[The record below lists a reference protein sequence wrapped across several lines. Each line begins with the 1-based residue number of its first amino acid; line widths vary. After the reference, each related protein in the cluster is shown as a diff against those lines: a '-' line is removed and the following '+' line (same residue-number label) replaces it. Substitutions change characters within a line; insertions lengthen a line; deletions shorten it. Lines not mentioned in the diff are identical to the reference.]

1 MPYEVKLNDRI
12 AMVELLSR
20 QDDKLLVTVDG
31 KEYELDFVKI
41 SEGSYSVIYQHRSFN
56 IELIP
61 ANGGVKKYLVNTFKN
76 TYEVEII
83 DAEAKYLASR
93 KKGLD
98 DDGDSVIAAP
108 IPGKVVKVF
117 VENGEQ
123 VEAGQTV
130 IIISA
135 MKMESEFKAKKAG
148 KILDV
153 KVTEGQTVEARQP
166 MIVIEYETA
175 E

>member
-1 MPYEVKLNDRI
+1 MPFEVKLNDRI
-12 AMVELLSR
+12 AKVELLSR
-20 QDDKLLVTVDG
+20 QDNKLLVALDG
-31 KEYELDFVKI
+31 KEFELDFVKV
-41 SEGSYSVIYQHRSFN
+41 SEGSYSVIYQNRSFN

-61 ANGGVKKYLVNTFKN
+61 VSGVKKYLVNTLKT

-83 DAEAKYLASR
+83 DAESKYLASR
-93 KKGLD
+93 NKALD
-98 DDGDSVIAAP
+98 DDGDNVIKAP

-117 VENGEQ
+117 VEKGDK

-148 KILDV
+148 TIADV
-153 KVTEGQTVEARQP
+153 KVSDGQTVEARQP
-166 MIVIEYETA
+166 LVVIEFDKQE
-175 E
+175 

>member
-1 MPYEVKLNDRI
+1 MPFEVKLNDRI
-12 AMVELLSR
+12 AKVELLSR
-20 QDDKLLVTVDG
+20 QDNKLLVALDG
-31 KEYELDFVKI
+31 KEFELDFVKV
-41 SEGSYSVIYQHRSFN
+41 SEGSYSVIYQNRSFN

-61 ANGGVKKYLVNTFKN
+61 VSGVKKYLVNTLKT

-83 DAEAKYLASR
+83 DAESKYLASR

-98 DDGDSVIAAP
+98 DDGDNVIKAP

-117 VENGEQ
+117 VKKGDK

-148 KILDV
+148 TIAEV
-153 KVTEGQTVEARQP
+153 KVADGQTVEARQP
-166 MIVIEYETA
+166 LVVIEFDKE

>member
-1 MPYEVKLNDRI
+1 MPFEVKLNDRI
-12 AMVELLSR
+12 AKVELLSR
-20 QDDKLLVTVDG
+20 QDNKLLVALDG
-31 KEYELDFVKI
+31 KEFELDFVKV
-41 SEGSYSVIYQHRSFN
+41 SEGSYSVIYQNRSFN

-61 ANGGVKKYLVNTFKN
+61 VNGVKKYLVNTLKT

-83 DAEAKYLASR
+83 DAESKYLASR
-93 KKGLD
+93 TKGLD
-98 DDGDSVIAAP
+98 DDGENVISAP

-117 VENGEQ
+117 VEKGDK

-135 MKMESEFKAKKAG
+135 MKMESEFKAKKSGTIA
-148 KILDV
+148 DV
-153 KVTEGQTVEARQP
+153 KVTDGQTVEARQP
-166 MIVIEYETA
+166 LVVIEFDKE

>member
-1 MPYEVKLNDRI
+1 MPFEVKLNDRI
-12 AMVELLSR
+12 AKVELLSR
-20 QDDKLLVTVDG
+20 QDNKLLVALDG
-31 KEYELDFVKI
+31 KEFELDFVKV
-41 SEGSYSVIYQHRSFN
+41 SEGSYSVIYQNRSFN

-61 ANGGVKKYLVNTFKN
+61 VSGVKKYLVNTLKT

-83 DAEAKYLASR
+83 DAESKYLASR
-93 KKGLD
+93 NKGLD
-98 DDGDSVIAAP
+98 DDGDNVIKAP

-117 VENGEQ
+117 VEKGDK

-148 KILDV
+148 TIADV
-153 KVTEGQTVEARQP
+153 KVTDGHTVEARQP
-166 MIVIEYETA
+166 LIVIEFDKE

>member
-12 AMVELLSR
+12 AKVELLSR
-20 QDDKLLVTVDG
+20 QDNKLLVALDG
-31 KEYELDFVKI
+31 KEFELDFVKV
-41 SEGSYSVIYQHRSFN
+41 SEGSYSVIYQNRSFN

-61 ANGGVKKYLVNTFKN
+61 VSGVKKYLVNTLKT

-83 DAEAKYLASR
+83 DAESKYLASR

-117 VENGEQ
+117 VEPGEQ

-135 MKMESEFKAKKAG
+135 MKMESEFKAKKPG
-148 KILDV
+148 KVVDI